1 MEDETKPWPLKA
13 RMPRMQ
19 LPSRMV
25 YSDQAGDTQRKN
37 KVARSKTRTR
47 GVPTQLDTYS
57 LRAFGARSLLSRQG
71 WWGAVPG
78 IRRPGLWRWGDWGC
92 GLPLKL

>member
-1 MEDETKPWPLKA
+1 
-13 RMPRMQ
+13 MQ

-25 YSDQAGDTQRKN
+25 YSSQAGDSQKKN
-37 KVARSKTRTR
+37 KVASSKIRTR
-47 GVPTQLDTYS
+47 GVPSQLDTYS
-57 LRAFGARSLLSRQG
+57 LRAFGASSLLDRQG

-78 IRRPGLWRWGDWGC
+78 IRRPGLWRRWGGRGC